1 MKNLIQRMTDIENA
15 TKKPLMEDCG
25 MGMTPPVNQGTPVSI
40 NVSLNASG
48 KEHVQD
54 LIDMMKNAGL
64 GGAQAVA
71 PAMMP
76 MRMDMEKFRDT
87 VDAPKALPAPE
98 GLGEEFSDELDDF
111 VNGNRSNFEVDE
123 YSDDW
128 DAASEEFI
136 ARVKKAGHKVTEV
149 NDEASPVIVAM
160 SGEEPVAWYDFE
172 NTVGFIKPVG
182 ESYANEPDE
191 AYGDTQYMTKDL
203 SGGINREKKM
213 FKPAAKGDNPM
224 AVENIK
230 EKLYALLAEK
240 KAKPDF
246 LDMDKDGDKKEP
258 MKKAVADKKGGKP
271 QKGVN
276 PFAKKESVKEE
287 SDMKTGEKKKS
298 STGGTI
304 EKTKTGI
311 KHTAGKNYSGKA
323 ADAEKKV
330 KEATKTPSTW
340 TDSKGN
346 KHPATKVKGDK
357 YTGKDAEAAE
367 KNQK

>member
-1 MKNLIQRMTDIENA
+1 
-15 TKKPLMEDCG
+15 
-25 MGMTPPVNQGTPVSI
+25 
-40 NVSLNASG
+40 
-48 KEHVQD
+48 
-54 LIDMMKNAGL
+54 
-64 GGAQAVA
+64 
-71 PAMMP
+71 
-76 MRMDMEKFRDT
+76 
-87 VDAPKALPAPE
+87 
-98 GLGEEFSDELDDF
+98 
-111 VNGNRSNFEVDE
+111 
-123 YSDDW
+123 
-128 DAASEEFI
+128 
-136 ARVKKAGHKVTEV
+136 
-149 NDEASPVIVAM
+149 
-160 SGEEPVAWYDFE
+160 
-172 NTVGFIKPVG
+172 
-182 ESYANEPDE
+182 
-191 AYGDTQYMTKDL
+191 
-203 SGGINREKKM
+203 
-213 FKPAAKGDNPM
+213 M
-224 AVENIK
+224 AVESIK

-258 MKKAVADKKGGKP
+258 MKKAVADKK
-271 QKGVN
+271 KG
-276 PFAKKESVKEE
+276 AVKEE

-367 KNQK
+367 KNQKQK

>member
-1 MKNLIQRMTDIENA
+1 MNMKNLIQRMTDIENA

-54 LIDMMKNAGL
+54 LMNMMKNAGL
-64 GGAQAVA
+64 GGAQAVT

-87 VDAPKALPAPE
+87 VDGPNEMDLSPE
-98 GLGEEFSDELDDF
+98 QDDDEIIQTLDRD
-111 VNGNRSNFEVDE
+111 GDGDHDM
-123 YSDDW
+123 DDH
-128 DAASEEFI
+128 EIE
-136 ARVKKAGHKVTEV
+136 KKSK
-149 NDEASPVIVAM
+149 D
-160 SGEEPVAWYDFE
+160 
-172 NTVGFIKPVG
+172 

-203 SGGINREKKM
+203 SGGINRQKKM
-213 FKPAAKGDNPM
+213 FKPSAKGDNPM

-258 MKKAVADKKGGKP
+258 MKKAVADKKGSKP

-367 KNQK
+367 KNQKQK